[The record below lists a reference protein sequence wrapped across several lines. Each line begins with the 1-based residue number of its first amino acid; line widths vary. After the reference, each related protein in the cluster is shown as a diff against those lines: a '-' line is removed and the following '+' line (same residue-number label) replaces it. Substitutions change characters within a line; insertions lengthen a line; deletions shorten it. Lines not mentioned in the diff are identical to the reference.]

1 MQKWRNCFTNRIFSR
16 TAWSDFM
23 EWVKED
29 RKIARKVDALL
40 NDIERNGH
48 EGIGKPEALR
58 HDFAGYWSRRIT
70 EKDRLIYRFD
80 DNNIYIAACKGP
92 YD

>member
-1 MQKWRNCFTNRIFSR
+1 
-16 TAWSDFM
+16 M

-29 RKIARKVDALL
+29 RKIARKVGALL
-40 NDIERNGH
+40 SDIERNGH

-80 DNNIYIAACKGP
+80 DNNIYIAACKDH

>member
-1 MQKWRNCFTNRIFSR
+1 MNRIFSR
-16 TAWSDFM
+16 TAWNDFM
-23 EWVKED
+23 EWGKED
-29 RKIARKVDALL
+29 RKLACKEDALL
-40 NDIERNGH
+40 SDIERNGH

-70 EKDRLIYRFD
+70 EKDRLIYRCD
-80 DNNIYIAACKGP
+80 DNNIYIAACKGH